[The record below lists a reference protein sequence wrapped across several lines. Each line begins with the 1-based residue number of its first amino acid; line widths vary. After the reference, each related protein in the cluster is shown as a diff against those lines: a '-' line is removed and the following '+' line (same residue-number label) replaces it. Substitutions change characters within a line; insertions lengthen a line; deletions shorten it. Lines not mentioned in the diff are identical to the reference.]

1 MDERKDEKA
10 ESRTDAGKSTSGES
24 APAGGAE
31 EAPPAGPAGGPAA
44 PELSGEGRVPLTANR
59 TVLLA
64 VLGVLFI
71 AGIVGGYLFFM
82 TDTFMVAQK
91 EPGETPQEE
100 TAVSDLTSIE
110 LFFPHEGGLRMEE
123 RRVIGYASR
132 SKSATQALMEFLRG
146 PQRGESY
153 VPEGT
158 EVLGVYSG
166 EDGILYI
173 DLSEDF
179 RSNFQGD
186 AMAEFLLLRG
196 LYESVMSNVS
206 GIKGLKVLIGGKEA
220 ESVGGHISLPGT
232 LGEAVS
238 QVMLE
243 KR

>member
-1 MDERKDEKA
+1 MNAMDERKDEAPEKQVDTSA
-10 ESRTDAGKSTSGES
+10 VELEGAGQ
-24 APAGGAE
+24 
-31 EAPPAGPAGGPAA
+31 APPAG
-44 PELSGEGRVPLTANR
+44 SGEDTRSAEPRREGLGPLTTNQA
-59 TVLLA
+59 VLVA

-71 AGIVGGYLFFM
+71 AGVVGGYLFFM
-82 TDTFMVAQK
+82 TDTIPVP
-91 EPGETPQEE
+91 ERETEEAGKEE
-100 TAVSDLTSIE
+100 TAVSDLKSIE

-132 SKSATQALMEFLRG
+132 NKSAEQALMEFLRG

-158 EVLGVYSG
+158 EVLGIYSG

-173 DLSEDF
+173 DLSRDF

-206 GIKGLKVLIGGKEA
+206 GIKGLKVLIGGKEV
-220 ESVGGHISLPGT
+220 ESIGGHISLPGT

-243 KR
+243 KQ